1 MIIFWNLLKTSI
13 ASCKHDPIILFPY
26 LLFYFI
32 SHIIFTIYPLNTL
45 ENLAIKSEF
54 IGLFIGIWSIEILIK
69 CIIYS
74 WIQSGQFKSAYH
86 HSISKLIPIL
96 TSLAVALT
104 PFVGILIVGFTVLS
118 SAPSGL
124 QLLILMLLI
133 VVLVPA
139 VIVNQFLPLS
149 VLLNTHTL
157 SEGIGV
163 FFKLMKFHIKTG
175 YRYTLFIFTAAVLS
189 SVVLIFLSQIPLIG
203 KSVGVIIFKSIYSTI
218 LTVFTYNVYVK
229 LFTPN
234 A

>member
-1 MIIFWNLLKTSI
+1 MMIFWNLLKTSI
-13 ASCKHDPIILFPY
+13 ATCKQDPIILFPY

-32 SHIIFTIYPLNTL
+32 SHIIFTVFPLNTL
-45 ENLAIKSEF
+45 ETLTIKTEF
-54 IGLFIGIWSIEILIK
+54 IGLFIGVWSIEIFIK
-69 CIIYS
+69 CILYL
-74 WIQSGQFKSAYH
+74 WIRSGQFKSAYQQ
-86 HSISKLIPIL
+86 STSAIIPIL
-96 TSLAVALT
+96 ISLAIGLT
-104 PFVGILIVGFTVLS
+104 PFLVILIVGFTVLS

-124 QLLILMLLI
+124 QIFVLMLLI
-133 VVLVPA
+133 IVLVPA
-139 VIVNQFLPLS
+139 VLVNQFLPLS

-163 FFKLMKFHIKTG
+163 FFKLMKFHIKIG